1 MTSDESWLV
10 PKKKEK
16 EEKEKKRRCQLC
28 LLKQF
33 LWSQKFLLARHRL
46 LWQMFF
52 NLHPQNKTSR
62 CTNSIFVAALL
73 WPRPIFFFSLVS
85 FVFIWNCRFKWAG
98 MWLAYLMFCTLS
110 GNVPAPKTEQAAGSI
125 WNAIQTQLQN
135 TFCPLLSLFLFL
147 RWSSY
152 WKQLTME
159 VWALNIWGE
168 YMKKQNK
175 TKQWEKSNRHK
186 TKVSTT
192 IN

>member
-1 MTSDESWLV
+1 MHFSIDFFFCLWQVMKAGS
-10 PKKKEK
+10 KKK
-16 EEKEKKRRCQLC
+16 KKKRCQLC

-52 NLHPQNKTSR
+52 NKTFR

-73 WPRPIFFFSLVS
+73 WPRPIFFLSFFLSLVS
-85 FVFIWNCRFKWAG
+85 FLFIWNCRFKWSG
-98 MWLAYLMFCTLS
+98 MWWAYLMFCTLS
-110 GNVPAPKTEQAAGSI
+110 ENVPAPKTEQAAGSI

-147 RWSSY
+147 CWSSY

-159 VWALNIWGE
+159 VWGLNIWCE

-175 TKQWEKSNRHK
+175 TKQKGKMHT
-186 TKVSTT
+186 TKAQQ
-192 IN
+192 